1 MGQRNSE
8 ETLRNSIDAAP
19 TVDFDQLEDVPQV
32 RELKR
37 ELSQTKARLYEVE
50 GKFIKIKVS
59 LCSKFKSFYFHQ
71 AKYRA

>member
-1 MGQRNSE
+1 MLMGQRNSE

-19 TVDFDQLEDVPQV
+19 SMDFDQLEDVPQV

-37 ELSQTKARLYEVE
+37 ELSETKARLNEVE

-59 LCSKFKSFYFHQ
+59 LCKKFKSLCFH
-71 AKYRA
+71 